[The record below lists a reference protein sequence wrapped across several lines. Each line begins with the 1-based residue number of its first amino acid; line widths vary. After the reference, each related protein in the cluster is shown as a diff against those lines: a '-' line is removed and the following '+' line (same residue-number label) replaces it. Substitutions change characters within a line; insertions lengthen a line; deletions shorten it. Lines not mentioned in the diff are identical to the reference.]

1 MRMPLAATWHIH
13 AFFIV
18 CSVFL
23 IACAST
29 PEPIKVTS
37 VPLPQSTWRGQ
48 YRYSYDKVLNVE
60 PPGSIPVT
68 ISVCNPDYKVE
79 ESALLR
85 EAYKIVGKGWSA
97 SMGVDFDKVL
107 IAKGM
112 TTKGP
117 FPTLDEITYADKK
130 GSELA
135 LTPKVFINTDI
146 KYVGGHALADGSNSQ
161 PGQKIYMGEYEPGK
175 HWGMKEYEITITGWF
190 VFVLQEP
197 LSTEKMW
204 IKRLELD
211 EYKERGMECYEA
223 EPAGYVQKG
232 VFYQT
237 GWSVT
242 DRMIMDQKPDSV
254 ANALKR
260 YYPSILEK
268 LQTYID
274 VNELKELKEKV
285 EEIRRLKR
293 Y

>member
-1 MRMPLAATWHIH
+1 MRTPLAATWHIH
-13 AFFIV
+13 ALFIL
-18 CSVFL
+18 STVFL
-23 IACAST
+23 LACASS
-29 PEPIKVTS
+29 PEPVKVQH
-37 VPLPQSTWRGQ
+37 VPLPQSTWNGQ
-48 YRYSYDKVLNVE
+48 YRYAYDKPL
-60 PPGSIPVT
+60 PSQPAASIPVT

-85 EAYKIVGKGWSA
+85 EAYKLVGKGWSA

-117 FPTLDEITYADKK
+117 FPGLDEITYADKK
-130 GSELA
+130 GSDLA
-135 LTPKVFINTDI
+135 LTPKVFINTEV
-146 KYVGGHALADGSNSQ
+146 KYIGGRSLEGGATSQ

-175 HWGMKEYEITITGWF
+175 HWGMKEYEVTVTGWF

-204 IKRLELD
+204 IKRLELE

-223 EPAGYVQKG
+223 EPSGYMQKN

-237 GWSVT
+237 GWSVS
-242 DRMIMDQKPDSV
+242 DRLIMDQKADSV
-254 ANALKR
+254 ANALKK
-260 YYPSILEK
+260 YYPSIIDK

-274 VNELKELKEKV
+274 INELTEMKEKV
-285 EEIRRLKR
+285 AEIRRLKR